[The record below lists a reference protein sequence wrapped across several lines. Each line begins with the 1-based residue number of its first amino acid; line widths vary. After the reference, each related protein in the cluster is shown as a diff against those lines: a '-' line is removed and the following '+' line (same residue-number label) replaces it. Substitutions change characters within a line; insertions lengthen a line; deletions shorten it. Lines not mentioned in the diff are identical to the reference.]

1 MKRSTIAFALILSLL
16 SIAAVGFHG
25 CGKKNT
31 ITSIT
36 VTPADP
42 FIAKGTVLK
51 LSVTAHFSDGMSLTS
66 WTQITWQ
73 SSDTTVAT
81 VSGTGLVS
89 AVSEGTAVITAI
101 DKAHPSITYS
111 ITAIVTALQSITI
124 NPPSASI
131 ASSPVGTVQFTA
143 TGIYSDL
150 TPSAWSPIWPPDV
163 TTLVTWESSSTD
175 IAVISN
181 VAGSNGIATAGTT
194 TGTTTIT
201 AKATGPTGTVITGT
215 ATLTVDP

>member
-1 MKRSTIAFALILSLL
+1 MKRSAIAFALILSLL
-16 SIAAVGFHG
+16 SLAAVGFHG

-42 FIAKGTVLK
+42 FIAKGTTLK

-81 VSGTGLVS
+81 VSGAGLVS

-101 DKAHPSITYS
+101 DKAHPSITGS
-111 ITAIVTALQSITI
+111 VTATVTDLQSIILT
-124 NPPSASI
+124 PLDASI
-131 ASSPVGTVQFTA
+131 SAGTSTQFTA
-143 TGIYSDL
+143 IGIFSAL
-150 TPSAWSPIWPPDV
+150 TPSAWSPTWPPDI
-163 TTLVTWESSSTD
+163 TTLVSWASSSTN
-175 IAVISN
+175 IATIISN
-181 VAGSNGIATAGTT
+181 GTGSNGFATAVFPGTVT
-194 TGTTTIT
+194 ITATYPTTTIMS
-201 AKATGPTGTVITGT
+201 A
-215 ATLTVDP
+215 ATLTVL

>member
-1 MKRSTIAFALILSLL
+1 MKRSAIAFALILSLL
-16 SIAAVGFHG
+16 SLAAVGFHG

-42 FIAKGTVLK
+42 FIAKGTTLK

-81 VSGTGLVS
+81 VSGAGLVS

-111 ITAIVTALQSITI
+111 VTVNVTSITI
-124 NPPSASI
+124 APASAIIS
-131 ASSPVGTVQFTA
+131 AGTSTQFTA
-143 TGIYSDL
+143 TAPYSEA
-150 TPSAWSPIWPPDV
+150 TPSIAPKPLTD
-163 TTLVTWESSSTD
+163 LVSWASSSTA

-181 VAGSNGIATAGTT
+181 VSPSYGLATAVSAGTA
-194 TGTTTIT
+194 TIT
-201 AKATGPTGTVITGT
+201 AKYLATGLTGT
-215 ATLTVDP
+215 ATLTVP